1 MLKYF
6 YIILFSITAFSQ
18 NNFDYSFT
26 NPLIVSNDSEL
37 GLNRP
42 RIVVDQVGNPVIFGH
57 HFQKIS
63 YLFLKIENTFSEPQ
77 LITPEGFTF
86 FSSPNYGPEIYS
98 HENNI
103 LISLYNV
110 IDGLYNLYVIYS
122 QDGGITFSNPI
133 KIIEENSYIEGAG
146 YI

>member
-42 RIVVDQVGNPVIFGH
+42 RIVVDQVGNPVIIWTSFSENKL
-57 HFQKIS
+57 FIS
-63 YLFLKIENTFSEPQ
+63 RKIENTFSEPQ

-122 QDGGITFSNPI
+122 QDGGIKFSNPI
-133 KIIEENSYIEGAG
+133 KIIE
-146 YI
+146 